1 MGAKDLKNRKIP
13 GISIDNKL
21 ISFLREY
28 SKQTGIPQTRLLD
41 KAIELLKEKVE
52 KGENLYE

>member
-1 MGAKDLKNRKIP
+1 LGARDLKNRKIP

-28 SKQTGIPQTRLLD
+28 SKQTRIPQTRLLD

>member
-1 MGAKDLKNRKIP
+1 LGAKDLKNRKIP